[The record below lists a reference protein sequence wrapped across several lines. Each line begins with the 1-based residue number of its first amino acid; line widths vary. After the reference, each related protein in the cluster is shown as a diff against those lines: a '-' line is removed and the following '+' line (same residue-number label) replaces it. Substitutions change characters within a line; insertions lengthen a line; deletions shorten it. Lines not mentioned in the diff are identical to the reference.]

1 MNLFRY
7 IFSCLSILILYSCFA
22 SMSME
27 FNSAR
32 TYARIEDNLIEA
44 EKWGLKALE
53 MEPDNSQ
60 VPWFLANEVYRPQKK
75 KDKVA
80 EMFKEALNRIDSN
93 LERPF
98 KSGDIEI
105 STVHQAIKSE
115 ATSIHNDGAKL
126 FARGKKNKAIAKFL
140 FSMSLNP
147 NLIENYIVL
156 SDIEYER
163 NNIEQ
168 AIKYIEQATK
178 IDKKNIQ
185 LIFRIVKYAK
195 LEKNYNLAISSL
207 KNIEPGDDEMQIMI
221 DREIFMTYIDMED
234 YIMAVEHGQFL
245 VDNMLENT
253 DIDDLVLSEASYN
266 LAICNRYKGYELYN
280 SVVDVINSA
289 TDDKKILQKALEDA
303 KESID
308 YFTTSKERFYDAS
321 SFNPDDKTSLN
332 NAKELNKIIKQLKKL
347 FMPSIEEK
355 LEKEEEAEVVPK
367 EEQKEVA
374 PAEEASTE

>member
-1 MNLFRY
+1 MMNIMRY
-7 IFSCLSILILYSCFA
+7 IFTSLMILMLYSCFA

-44 EKWGLKALE
+44 EKWGLKA
-53 MEPDNSQ
+53 MEVEPENSQ
-60 VPWFLANEVYRPQKK
+60 IPWFLANEVYRPQKK

-80 EMFKEALNRIDSN
+80 QMFKEALKRTDSN

-98 KSGDIEI
+98 KSGDQTI
-105 STVHQAIKSE
+105 STVHQAIRNE
-115 ATSIHNDGAKL
+115 AASIHNDGAKL
-126 FARGKKNKAIAKFL
+126 LSRGKKSKAITKFL

-156 SDIEYER
+156 SDIEFES

-168 AIKYIEQATK
+168 AIKYIEKATA
-178 IDKKNIQ
+178 IDNNNIQ

-195 LEKNYNLAISSL
+195 LDKNYDLAISSL
-207 KNIEPGDDEMQIMI
+207 KNIKTDDNEMQIMI
-221 DREIFMTYIDMED
+221 DREIFMIYIDMED
-234 YIMAVEHGQFL
+234 YVQAIEHGTAL
-245 VDNMLENT
+245 VEIMLENT
-253 DIDDLVLSEASYN
+253 DIEDLVLSEACYN

-289 TDDKKILQKALEDA
+289 TEDKAILNQALSDA
-303 KESID
+303 NQSIE
-308 YFTTSKERFYDAS
+308 YFSSSKERFFDAS
-321 SFNPDDKTSLN
+321 SFNPDDKTSSS

-347 FMPSIEEK
+347 FIPSLEEK
-355 LEKEEEAEVVPK
+355 L
-367 EEQKEVA
+367 
-374 PAEEASTE
+374 

>member
-1 MNLFRY
+1 M
-7 IFSCLSILILYSCFA
+7 LYSCFA

-32 TYARIEDNLIEA
+32 TYARIEDNLVQA
-44 EKWGLKALE
+44 EKWGLKAME
-53 MEPDNSQ
+53 MEPNNSQ

-80 EMFKEALNRIDSN
+80 QMFKEALKRSDSN

-98 KSGDIEI
+98 RSGDIEI
-105 STVHQAIKSE
+105 KTVHQAIRNE
-115 ATSIHNDGAKL
+115 AASIHNDGAKL
-126 FARGKKNKAIAKFL
+126 FSRGKKNKAISKFL

-156 SDIEYER
+156 SDIEYEN

-178 IDKKNIQ
+178 IDKSNIQ
-185 LIFRIVKYAK
+185 LVFRIVKYAK
-195 LEKNYNLAISSL
+195 LDKNYDLAISSL
-207 KNIEPGDDEMQIMI
+207 KNIDTEDDEMQIMI
-221 DREIFMTYIDMED
+221 DREIFMIYIDMEN
-234 YIMAVEHGQFL
+234 YIMAIDHGQQL

-253 DIDDLVLSEASYN
+253 DIDDLVLSEACYN

-289 TDDKKILQKALEDA
+289 TDDKEVLQKSLDDA
-303 KESID
+303 NQSIE
-308 YFTTSKERFYDAS
+308 YFSASKERFYDAG
-321 SFNPDDKTSLN
+321 SFNPDDKTSSN

-347 FMPSIEEK
+347 FIPSIEEK
-355 LEKEEEAEVVPK
+355 L
-367 EEQKEVA
+367 
-374 PAEEASTE
+374 

>member
-1 MNLFRY
+1 MSSIRY
-7 IFSCLSILILYSCFA
+7 IYTCSIILLLYSCFA

-44 EKWGLKALE
+44 EKWGLRA
-53 MEPDNSQ
+53 MEVEPENSQ

-80 EMFKEALNRIDSN
+80 QMFKAALNRKDSN

-98 KSGDIEI
+98 KSGDQTI
-105 STVHQAIKSE
+105 STVHQAIRNE
-115 ATSIHNDGAKL
+115 AASIHNDGTKL
-126 FARGKKNKAIAKFL
+126 LSRGKKNKAITKFL

-147 NLIENYIVL
+147 NLIENYIIL
-156 SDIEYER
+156 SDIEYES

-168 AIKYIEQATK
+168 AIKYVEEATK
-178 IDKKNIQ
+178 VDKNNIQ

-195 LEKNYNLAISSL
+195 LDKNYDLAISSL
-207 KNIEPGDDEMQIMI
+207 KNIDPDDEEMQIMI
-221 DREIFMTYIDMED
+221 DREIFMIYIDMED
-234 YIMAVEHGQFL
+234 YIKAIEHGKML

-253 DIDDLVLSEASYN
+253 DIEDLVLSEACYN

-289 TDDKKILQKALEDA
+289 TDNKDLLQNALDDA
-303 KESID
+303 NSSIE
-308 YFTTSKERFYDAS
+308 YFSSSKERFFDAS
-321 SFNPDDKTSLN
+321 SFNPDDKTSSN
-332 NAKELNKIIKQLKKL
+332 NAKELNKIIKQLKRL
-347 FMPSIEEK
+347 FIPSLEEK
-355 LEKEEEAEVVPK
+355 L
-367 EEQKEVA
+367 
-374 PAEEASTE
+374 

>member
-1 MNLFRY
+1 M
-7 IFSCLSILILYSCFA
+7 LYSCFA

-44 EKWGLKALE
+44 EKWGLKALKV
-53 MEPDNSQ
+53 EPDNSQ

-80 EMFKEALNRIDSN
+80 EMFKEALNRKDSN

-105 STVHQAIKSE
+105 NTVHQAITTE

-126 FARGKKNKAIAKFL
+126 FLRGKKNKAIAKFL

-147 NLIENYIVL
+147 SLIENYIVL
-156 SDIEYER
+156 SDIEYES

-178 IDKKNIQ
+178 IDKNNIQ

-195 LEKNYNLAISSL
+195 LDKNYNLAISSL
-207 KNIEPGDDEMQIMI
+207 KSIDPEDKEMQIMI

-234 YIMAVEHGQFL
+234 YIMAVEHGQRL

-280 SVVDVINSA
+280 SVVDVINST
-289 TDDKKILQKALEDA
+289 TDDKGILQKALEDA
-303 KESID
+303 NKSID
-308 YFTTSKERFYDAS
+308 YFTTSKEKFYDAS

-332 NAKELNKIIKQLKKL
+332 NAKELKTIIKQLKKL
-347 FMPSIEEK
+347 FIPSIEEK
-355 LEKEEEAEVVPK
+355 L
-367 EEQKEVA
+367 
-374 PAEEASTE
+374 